1 MGFNNKHIKFILLRS
16 KLKAQNLPS
25 IQRESV
31 KCDICNWKAAS
42 SKKTTITLDQKIPE
56 LRQRIHIIYVTVIKH
71 VHSDMIFLKWIS

>member
-42 SKKTTITLDQKIPE
+42 SKKTTKNIRSKNSRAKTENTHNLCDSHQACP
-56 LRQRIHIIYVTVIKH
+56 LWH
-71 VHSDMIFLKWIS
+71 DFF